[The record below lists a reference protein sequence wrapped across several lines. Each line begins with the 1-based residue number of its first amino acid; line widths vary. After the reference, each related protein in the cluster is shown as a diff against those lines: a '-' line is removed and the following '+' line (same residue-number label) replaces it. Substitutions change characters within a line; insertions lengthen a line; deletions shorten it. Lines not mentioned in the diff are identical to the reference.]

1 MKSEVRGQ
9 LDLLLLSV
17 LEDAPA
23 HGYAII
29 ERLRARGEGAF
40 DFPEGTI
47 YPALHRLEREG
58 LLASKW
64 MENAPRRRRVYS
76 LTRSGQ
82 TALGHETEDWRRF
95 SRAIEAVMAGGA

>member
-1 MKSEVRGQ
+1 MSDVRGH
-9 LDLLLLSV
+9 LDLLLLAA
-17 LEDAPA
+17 LEGSPA
-23 HGYAII
+23 HGYAVI
-29 ERLRARGEGAF
+29 ERLRERSDGTF

-58 LLASKW
+58 LLASRW

-82 TALGHETEDWRRF
+82 TALGRETENWRRF
-95 SRAIEAVMAGGA
+95 SRAIEAVMAGGV

>member
-1 MKSEVRGQ
+1 MGDARGH
-9 LDLLLLSV
+9 LDLLLLAA
-17 LEDAPA
+17 LEKSPA

-29 ERLRARGEGAF
+29 ERLRARSDGTF
-40 DFPEGTI
+40 DFPEGTM

-76 LTRSGQ
+76 LTRRGQ
-82 TALGHETEDWRRF
+82 TALGREAADWRRL
-95 SRAIEAVMAGGA
+95 SRAIEAVMAGGV